1 MKKKVI
7 FLRYPSVFFSF
18 RNYSKGDVVMKIT
31 VIGRKCTPRDSFKEH
46 AEKKLQKIDRFFG
59 DEASAKVTATVEK
72 TSQTV
77 EITVNNDGLIFR
89 AQAKAENMNEAL
101 DDCVDLLIRQ
111 IRKNKTKLEKRL
123 RSGAFDDYQGL
134 EDEEPE
140 FELVRTKTI
149 PIKPQSVDEAILQ
162 MNMLGHKFYMFRNS
176 ANDSVAVVYR
186 REDGGYGLIEPEAAE

>member
-1 MKKKVI
+1 
-7 FLRYPSVFFSF
+7 
-18 RNYSKGDVVMKIT
+18 MKIT

-59 DEASAKVTATVEK
+59 DSATAKVTATVEK

-77 EITVNNDGLIFR
+77 EITVMNEGMIFR
-89 AQAKAENMNEAL
+89 AQSRAENMNEAL

-134 EDEEPE
+134 DVEEETE

-149 PIKPQSVDEAILQ
+149 PVKPQSVDEAILQ
-162 MNMLGHKFYMFRNS
+162 MNLLGHQFYVFLNS
-176 ANDSVAVVYR
+176 ANEKVSVVYR
-186 REDGGYGLIEPEAAE
+186 REDGGYGLIEPSTED

>member
-1 MKKKVI
+1 
-7 FLRYPSVFFSF
+7 
-18 RNYSKGDVVMKIT
+18 MKIT

-59 DEASAKVTATVEK
+59 DEATAKVTATVEK

-101 DDCVDLLIRQ
+101 DNCVDLLIRQ

-134 EDEEPE
+134 EEEEPE
-140 FELVRTKTI
+140 FELVRTKSI

-162 MNMLGHKFYMFRNS
+162 MNMLGHQFYMFRNS

-186 REDGGYGLIEPEAAE
+186 REDGGYGLIEPESAE